1 MSDVFLDETALDSFG
16 CHLGLLVVLRNVQAV
31 HFRSKPDELAR
42 RPSVA
47 LVFEFAD
54 DFGVDLRVQ
63 ITRVVVDVDV
73 GLRVKNSRDDG
84 VAARIEVRQVL
95 PHHLEYVDFGDMVA
109 QRVCT
114 TTATR
119 TKYYNTSYYYYYC
132 RHNIYYYY

>member
-1 MSDVFLDETALDSFG
+1 MSQLLGLQCSDKHLMSDVFLDETALDPFG

-63 ITRVVVDVDV
+63 IARIVVDIGV
-73 GLRVKNSRDDG
+73 GLRVKISRVDG
-84 VAARIEVRQVL
+84 VRTSVEVRQ
-95 PHHLEYVDFGDMVA
+95 DRIA
-109 QRVCT
+109 
-114 TTATR
+114 
-119 TKYYNTSYYYYYC
+119 
-132 RHNIYYYY
+132 NIQSHDHGAAWSSA